1 MKHFPRKLVS
11 AALAAATAA
20 SLTLSPL
27 AAVIGTDLHVYD
39 SEIHQGTVLS
49 HGVYWG
55 ATANDKRT
63 ENYVSY
69 TPGAD
74 VTPIV
79 TYGSKVTSK
88 DTVSSAAKNLE
99 SQGYRVVAGIN
110 GDYYYTSNGV
120 PMGLIVTDGVIR
132 TGYNYTW
139 AIGFME
145 DGTAIIGDPK
155 LSVKMTYTHTVT
167 ETVPAETETPTETET
182 PAGNGS
188 QSNGGTNGETGSSG
202 ETGETGQGQT
212 ITREE
217 TVTKSIY
224 TINKARDTS
233 GIYLYTNDFNAKGTT
248 GCTEAG
254 TDVVLVPA
262 DGSGDA
268 DLRIG
273 QSKTFTVESVTTKT
287 GATDVPKGK
296 IVLSVNSKASAE
308 NIKALTDLKAGDT
321 VTISIAA
328 SSSRWAQAKYI
339 TSGYKKLIENGKVVS
354 GLGSSGAPRT
364 AIGLKDDGTVIFYTI
379 DGRQSGHSV
388 GASENLLAQRLLELG
403 CTTAI
408 CLDGGGSTTL
418 TATLPDSTASERI
431 NKPSDGSERAVSTQ
445 IFLVAD
451 DTPSGELDHYYIS
464 PVSSMV
470 LGGATVQLSGTA
482 VDTNYIPMEDTGSAS
497 WSTDFGTIDQNGLFT
512 APKESGTAAVTLR
525 GGGKSGTA
533 SIQVVANPDT
543 LVAREDGKVVTS
555 LTTEAGETH
564 KLVMS
569 AAYNHMSLISQNS
582 CFTFSVTGDIGTI
595 TSDGVFTAVKDGT
608 GAITV
613 TAGTKT
619 LTIPVT
625 VQSLPFTDVTA
636 GAWYYEAVEYVYENG
651 LMQGTAPTVF
661 QPGGTTTRAMIVQ
674 ILYNKE
680 GKPDAAYSGAYTD
693 VAEDKWYTPAVE
705 WASGE
710 GIVSGN
716 GNGTFAPNDSVTR
729 EQMAIMLYNYAAYAG
744 YDTSI
749 RGDVSVFS
757 DGASVHDWAAEAM
770 SWAVGV
776 GVLRGSNDKLNPL
789 GTATRAEVAQ
799 VLTNFETI
807 FGA

>member
-11 AALAAATAA
+11 AVLAAATAA

-88 DTVSSAAKNLE
+88 DTVSAAAKNLE

-167 ETVPAETETPTETET
+167 ETVPAETETP
-182 PAGNGS
+182 AGNGS
-188 QSNGGTNGETGSSG
+188 QSNGGTNGETGSGGTGGSGESG
-202 ETGETGQGQT
+202 ETGQT
-212 ITREE
+212 VTREE

-273 QSKTFTVESVTTKT
+273 QSKTFLVESVSTKT

-308 NIKALTDLKAGDT
+308 NVKALTDLKAGDT
-321 VTISIAA
+321 VTISTAA
-328 SSSRWAQAKYI
+328 ASSRWAQAKYI
-339 TSGYKKLIENGKVVS
+339 TSGYKKLIENGSVVS
-354 GLGSSGAPRT
+354 GLGSSSAPRT

-464 PVSSMV
+464 PVNSMV

-482 VDTNYIPMEDTGSAS
+482 VDTNYIPM
-497 WSTDFGTIDQNGLFT
+497 
-512 APKESGTAAVTLR
+512 
-525 GGGKSGTA
+525 
-533 SIQVVANPDT
+533 
-543 LVAREDGKVVTS
+543 
-555 LTTEAGETH
+555 
-564 KLVMS
+564 
-569 AAYNHMSLISQNS
+569 
-582 CFTFSVTGDIGTI
+582 
-595 TSDGVFTAVKDGT
+595 
-608 GAITV
+608 
-613 TAGTKT
+613 
-619 LTIPVT
+619 
-625 VQSLPFTDVTA
+625 
-636 GAWYYEAVEYVYENG
+636 
-651 LMQGTAPTVF
+651 
-661 QPGGTTTRAMIVQ
+661 
-674 ILYNKE
+674 
-680 GKPDAAYSGAYTD
+680 
-693 VAEDKWYTPAVE
+693 
-705 WASGE
+705 
-710 GIVSGN
+710 
-716 GNGTFAPNDSVTR
+716 
-729 EQMAIMLYNYAAYAG
+729 
-744 YDTSI
+744 
-749 RGDVSVFS
+749 
-757 DGASVHDWAAEAM
+757 
-770 SWAVGV
+770 
-776 GVLRGSNDKLNPL
+776 
-789 GTATRAEVAQ
+789 
-799 VLTNFETI
+799 
-807 FGA
+807 

>member
-1 MKHFPRKLVS
+1 M
-11 AALAAATAA
+11 
-20 SLTLSPL
+20 
-27 AAVIGTDLHVYD
+27 
-39 SEIHQGTVLS
+39 
-49 HGVYWG
+49 
-55 ATANDKRT
+55 
-63 ENYVSY
+63 
-69 TPGAD
+69 
-74 VTPIV
+74 
-79 TYGSKVTSK
+79 
-88 DTVSSAAKNLE
+88 
-99 SQGYRVVAGIN
+99 VAGIN

-167 ETVPAETETPTETET
+167 ETVPAETETP
-182 PAGNGS
+182 AGNGS
-188 QSNGGTNGETGSSG
+188 QSNGGTNGETGSGGTGGSGESG
-202 ETGETGQGQT
+202 ETGQT
-212 ITREE
+212 VTREE

-273 QSKTFTVESVTTKT
+273 QSKTFLVERVSTKT
-287 GATDVPKGK
+287 GATDVSNGK

-308 NIKALTDLKAGDT
+308 NVKALTDLKAGDT
-321 VTISIAA
+321 VTISTAA
-328 SSSRWAQAKYI
+328 ASSRWAQAKYI

-512 APKESGTAAVTLR
+512 APKESGTATVTLR

-582 CFTFSVTGDIGTI
+582 CFTFAVTGDIGTI

-625 VQSLPFTDVTA
+625 VQSLPFTDVAA

-661 QPGGTTTRAMIVQ
+661 QPSGTTTRAMIVQ

-744 YDTSI
+744 YDTSV
-749 RGDVSVFS
+749 RGDVSAFS

>member
-1 MKHFPRKLVS
+1 M
-11 AALAAATAA
+11 
-20 SLTLSPL
+20 
-27 AAVIGTDLHVYD
+27 
-39 SEIHQGTVLS
+39 
-49 HGVYWG
+49 
-55 ATANDKRT
+55 
-63 ENYVSY
+63 
-69 TPGAD
+69 
-74 VTPIV
+74 
-79 TYGSKVTSK
+79 
-88 DTVSSAAKNLE
+88 
-99 SQGYRVVAGIN
+99 
-110 GDYYYTSNGV
+110 
-120 PMGLIVTDGVIR
+120 
-132 TGYNYTW
+132 
-139 AIGFME
+139 
-145 DGTAIIGDPK
+145 
-155 LSVKMTYTHTVT
+155 
-167 ETVPAETETPTETET
+167 
-182 PAGNGS
+182 
-188 QSNGGTNGETGSSG
+188 
-202 ETGETGQGQT
+202 
-212 ITREE
+212 
-217 TVTKSIY
+217 TKSIY

-254 TDVVLVPA
+254 TDVVLIPA

-512 APKESGTAAVTLR
+512 APKESGTATVTLR

-661 QPGGTTTRAMIVQ
+661 QPSGTTTRAMIVQ

-744 YDTSI
+744 YDTSA